1 MITTALSESLQPI
14 KRMYQLI
21 WASLTAAVL
30 LYLLVLVFIS
40 GQVSGMPSTID
51 PLLRGV
57 LAVLGG
63 LVGVSSLLH
72 HSHTQSDSYLRR
84 MMSRDMQPRDIE
96 EKARKMT
103 PRNRS
108 DAASVADAVSK
119 LALLTPF
126 DRRRYALA
134 ADGFLPFVL
143 NLALN
148 EAVALF
154 GFVIAILSRDLWS
167 YLPFGITAIAL
178 NVYMRP
184 RLEGL
189 MERCESWRT
198 AD

>member
-1 MITTALSESLQPI
+1 MIPTELSESLKPI
-14 KRMYQLI
+14 KRMYQLL
-21 WASLTAAVL
+21 WVSLTAAIF
-30 LYLLVLVFIS
+30 LYLLVLVINS
-40 GQVSGMPSTID
+40 DQVSGTPSTID
-51 PLLRGV
+51 PIVTGV
-57 LAVLGG
+57 LVSLGG
-63 LVGVSSLLH
+63 LLGVGSLLY
-72 HSHTQSDSYLRR
+72 HSYMQSESYLQR

-96 EKARKMT
+96 EKAWKMT
-103 PRNRS
+103 PQNKR
-108 DAASVADAVSK
+108 DAASVAYAVSK

-134 ADGFLPFVL
+134 ADGFLHFVL

-167 YLPFGITAIAL
+167 YLPFGIAAIAL